1 MPETVKSKV
10 FEFRGIDSVWYAKV
24 TSDTEEGIKFEAP
37 KYLYP
42 VAELGKE
49 TEASSEA
56 HYYDNKA
63 LISITSEGADTVT
76 LTGAAI
82 PIDVLADITGKYFDP
97 ELGVMSENQGIPPY
111 IALLYRTKGTD
122 GYYRYVVRYKVKAS
136 IPSETTHTEDDST
149 DANGQELTLTGI
161 NTTYEFE
168 KGGSAKALVIDTRY
182 EKADLTDFFEEVKT
196 IDTVKAKAEELTEQ
210 QSQSNNE

>member
-1 MPETVKSKV
+1 MAEAAKSKV

-24 TSDTEEGIKFEAP
+24 LSDTEEAIEFDTP

-63 LISITSEGADTVT
+63 LISLTSEGADTVT
-76 LTGAAI
+76 LTGAGI
-82 PIDVLADITGKYFDP
+82 PVDVLADITGKYFDP

-136 IPSETTHTEDDST
+136 LPSETVHTEDEST

-168 KGGSAKALVIDTRY
+168 KGGSSKALVIDTRY
-182 EKADLTDFFEEVKT
+182 GNADLTDFYTEVKT
-196 IDTVKAKAEELTEQ
+196 IDTIKAKGEV
-210 QSQSNNE
+210 